1 MNTTIEQYQV
11 IHAYNDNCDSTN
23 WRWLDCD
30 DCVDVHET
38 CQMRVCVDCGSDVDV
53 YGETR

>member
-30 DCVDVHET
+30 DCADVHEV
-38 CQMRVCVDCGSDVDV
+38 CQMRVCVDCGNDVEV
-53 YGETR
+53 IGETR